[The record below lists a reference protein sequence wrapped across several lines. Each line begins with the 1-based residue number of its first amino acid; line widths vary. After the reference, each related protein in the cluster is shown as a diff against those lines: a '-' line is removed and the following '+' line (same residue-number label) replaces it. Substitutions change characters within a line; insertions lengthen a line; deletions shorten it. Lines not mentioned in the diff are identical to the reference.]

1 MRRFVAV
8 LGTAI
13 IPVVCCAQ
21 AGKFPPDSLV
31 NVRALP
37 HATPMPQLINV
48 MKNFTSA
55 LGVRCQYC
63 HVGAEGQSLNTF
75 DFITDEKRTKVVAR
89 QMMFMLQEIN
99 RRVDS
104 LPGRADPAARV
115 TCNTCHRGKT
125 NPLAPDSAAAPKPPQ
140 GNEAF
145 RGHSLKARSK

>member
-8 LGTAI
+8 LGTVI
-13 IPVVCCAQ
+13 VPVVCSAQ
-21 AGKFPPDSLV
+21 AGKFPPDSFV

-37 HATPMPQLINV
+37 HGTPTAQLINV

-63 HVGAEGQSLNTF
+63 HVGVEGQPLPSF

-104 LPGRADPAARV
+104 LPGRADPTLRV
-115 TCNTCHRGKT
+115 TCNTCHRGRT
-125 NPLAPDSAAAPKPPQ
+125 NPLAPDSAAAKPPS
-140 GNEAF
+140 G
-145 RGHSLKARSK
+145 GGYSLKF

>member
-1 MRRFVAV
+1 MPMRRFAAV
-8 LGTAI
+8 LGTVI
-13 IPVVCCAQ
+13 IPVVCSAQ

-37 HATPMPQLINV
+37 HATPIPQLVNV
-48 MKNFTSA
+48 MKDFTSA

-63 HVGAEGQSLNTF
+63 HVGVEGQPLATF

-104 LPGRADPAARV
+104 LPGRADPTLRV
-115 TCNTCHRGKT
+115 TCNTCHRGRT
-125 NPLAPDSAAAPKPPQ
+125 NPLDSAAVAKPPS
-140 GNEAF
+140 GGG
-145 RGHSLKARSK
+145 RSLKF